1 MKVLLDEN
9 LPLPLY
15 HRLRAAGHDAEHI
28 IVLGQRGIPDSAI
41 RQRLMAE
48 ELVFLTNDTEFE
60 DLPADYR
67 ARWSSPAFRSGF
79 RRRSAWR
86 YGSAHSKGFSRR
98 NPRDGFSICTRRARS
113 SSGRFARADRSGS
126 AFSQRMSEALVCCRV
141 SALHDV
147 PMEVAL

>member
-9 LPLPLY
+9 FPLPLY

-60 DLPADYR
+60 HLTAGYR
-67 ARWSSPAFRSGF
+67 AQVVISRVPQRLATA
-79 RRRSAWR
+79 RRVEIWFSAL
-86 YGSAHSKGFSRR
+86 
-98 NPRDGFSICTRRARS
+98 DGFLKAKRA
-113 SSGRFARADRSGS
+113 GRLFD
-126 AFSQRMSEALVCCRV
+126 
-141 SALHDV
+141 LHETGEIIAWAIHES
-147 PMEVAL
+147 P

>member
-1 MKVLLDEN
+1 MKILLDEN
-9 LPLPLY
+9 FPLPLY

-67 ARWSSPAFRSGF
+67 AQGVISRVPQRLPTA
-79 RRRSAWR
+79 RRVE
-86 YGSAHSKGFSRR
+86 
-98 NPRDGFSICTRRARS
+98 IC
-113 SSGRFARADRSGS
+113 F
-126 AFSQRMSEALVCCRV
+126 
-141 SALHDV
+141 
-147 PMEVAL
+147 VALGAFLKAKPAGRLFDLYETGKIVGWEIRESR

>member
-9 LPLPLY
+9 FPLSLY

-67 ARWSSPAFRSGF
+67 AQVVI
-79 RRRSAWR
+79 
-86 YGSAHSKGFSRR
+86 SRVPQR
-98 NPRDGFSICTRRARS
+98 LPTTRRVEIWFGALEGFLKTKPA
-113 SSGRFARADRSGS
+113 GRLFDLHETGQIIEWTIRE
-126 AFSQRMSEALVCCRV
+126 SQ
-141 SALHDV
+141 
-147 PMEVAL
+147 